1 MSRALLWPLLCLYAL
16 FLRWC
21 IWDTRTYLAACK
33 RDGLTDSLSLR
44 EFNAEIDRDLVR
56 LARVHALIKPIHRT
70 ADRRPT

>member
-1 MSRALLWPLLCLYAL
+1 MSRALIWPLLAVQTL

-21 IWDTRTYLAACK
+21 IWESRTYLAACK

-56 LARVHALIKPIHRT
+56 LADVQRRMQPIKRT
-70 ADRRPT
+70 TCTN